1 MFERDDPRIYDSSY
15 WEHSGNGH
23 AFWWFLMFL
32 LLAVLVG
39 VVAALVF
46 RWLAGRQA
54 AAVPLAPAAL
64 GPADDALGL
73 VRMRYARGEIDRDQF
88 LQTSADLG
96 GQPPPAQPPPA
107 QSPAQWPQAEPPPD
121 ETPTQQ

>member
-1 MFERDDPRIYDSSY
+1 MFERGDPRFQQPYY
-15 WEHSGNGH
+15 WDHSGDGH

-46 RWLAGRQA
+46 RWLAGRQTA
-54 AAVPLAPAAL
+54 GTVALAPAAL
-64 GPADDALGL
+64 GPADDALTV

-96 GQPPPAQPPPA
+96 GPPPSAQPPP
-107 QSPAQWPQAEPPPD
+107 SEWPQAEPPPD
-121 ETPTQQ
+121 ETPTQ

>member
-1 MFERDDPRIYDSSY
+1 MFTRDDPRLYDSRY
-15 WEHSGNGH
+15 WEHSGDGH
-23 AFWWFLMFL
+23 AFWWFLMLL

-54 AAVPLAPAAL
+54 AAAVPLAPAAL
-64 GPADDALGL
+64 GPADDALTV

-96 GQPPPAQPPPA
+96 VQLPPA

-121 ETPTQQ
+121 ETPTQ